1 MHLKLEFAKD
11 FFGLAYAN
19 FFAMHGLF
27 LFLVYPCFQKI
38 TVGKD
43 LFVHKAINT
52 NTNDLSNKSMDNR
65 ISVLEYGAFCG
76 VVSAFII
83 GRLLKISL
91 ALLTQCPVFFTNFFV
106 RQGLFLFLVYQ
117 CI

>member
-1 MHLKLEFAKD
+1 
-11 FFGLAYAN
+11 
-19 FFAMHGLF
+19 MHGLF

-52 NTNDLSNKSMDNR
+52 NTIDLSNKSMDNR
-65 ISVLEYGAFCG
+65 ISVLECGALCG
-76 VVSAFII
+76 VVSAFNT
-83 GRLLKISL
+83 GRFSKISL
-91 ALLTQCPVFFTNFFV
+91 GLLTRCPVFGTKFFAM
-106 RQGLFLFLVYQ
+106 QGLFLFFF

>member
-1 MHLKLEFAKD
+1 M
-11 FFGLAYAN
+11 GN
-19 FFAMHGLF
+19 
-27 LFLVYPCFQKI
+27 
-38 TVGKD
+38 D

-65 ISVLEYGAFCG
+65 ISVLECGAFCG

-91 ALLTQCPVFFTNFFV
+91 ALLTQCPVFFTNFFA